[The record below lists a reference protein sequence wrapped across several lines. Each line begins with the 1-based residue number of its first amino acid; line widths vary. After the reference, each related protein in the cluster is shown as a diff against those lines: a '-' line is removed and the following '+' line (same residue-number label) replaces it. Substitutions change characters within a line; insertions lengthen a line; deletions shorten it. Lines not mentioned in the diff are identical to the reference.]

1 MLKYVHSTI
10 FYEFEGSLTSLG
22 GLMNTP
28 PTLWEYRLRPED
40 SGQKYLAILTHKF
53 HFSAKLLQRLKQ
65 GERVW
70 VNGKFTYL
78 TARGKEGDRLSVQLF
93 SNEEANIQGEDLPLD
108 ILFED
113 EYLLAVNKPVGQV
126 VHPNRRYPANTL
138 GNAVIGHWERRGE
151 KRLFRPIHRIDR
163 NTSGV
168 VVIAKNQFAHQQLAW
183 QLERGHIH
191 KRYLGFVAGVVLENE
206 GVIDDPIGFAPNS
219 FIKRQIQA
227 DGMSARTLFRV
238 LHRYPEVTFL
248 EFTLETGRTHQ
259 IRVHCEGFGHPL
271 IGDDLYGGSRVLLDR
286 HALHSSMYAFLHPST
301 GLPIVIRA
309 PFPEDLRSLVIRLKK

>member
-1 MLKYVHSTI
+1 
-10 FYEFEGSLTSLG
+10 
-22 GLMNTP
+22 MNTP
-28 PTLWEYRLRPED
+28 PTLWEYRLKAED
-40 SGQKYLAILTHKF
+40 SGQKYLSILLHKF
-53 HFSAKLLQRLKQ
+53 HFSVKLLQQLKQ

-78 TARGKEGDRLSVQLF
+78 TSRGREGDTLSIQLF
-93 SNEEANIQGEDLPLD
+93 FDEEANIQGEDLPLD
-108 ILFED
+108 VLYED

-126 VHPNRRYPANTL
+126 VHPNRRYPTNTL
-138 GNAVIGHWERRGE
+138 GNAVIGHWERKNE
-151 KRLFRPIHRIDR
+151 NRLYRPIHRIDR

-191 KRYLGFVAGVVLENE
+191 KRYLGFVEGVVLANE
-206 GVIDDPIGFAPNS
+206 GTIDDPIGFAPNS
-219 FIKRQIQA
+219 FIKRQIHP

-238 LHRYPEVTFL
+238 LHRYPCATFL
-248 EFTLETGRTHQ
+248 EFILETGRTHQ

-271 IGDDLYGGSRVLLDR
+271 LGDDLYGGTRTLLAR
-286 HALHSSMYAFLHPST
+286 HALHSSMYAFLHPAT

-309 PFPEDLRSLVIRLKK
+309 PFPKDLRMLVIKLRKFVSTQ